1 MNAVV
6 QAAPVGLDGVLG
18 YLDRIPLG
26 WRPLPAMPTAVEQL
40 HWHDH
45 NLRLLTAAALL
56 DERPRRADP
65 DEPVTA
71 EIERLHHKMDLVLEM
86 LSALLQQA
94 RPLPPVVA
102 ARITPAGIRWQ
113 SGEAPAAGSLVLL
126 EVHLHP
132 GLASPLLWPARV
144 DGSGD
149 ALFEPIGEACAL
161 EMERYVFVRHR
172 RSVAD
177 ARSPAGRELP

>member
-1 MNAVV
+1 MQPATT
-6 QAAPVGLDGVLG
+6 GLDGVLG

-26 WRPLPAMPTAVEQL
+26 WRSLPSAPTAAEQA

-65 DEPVTA
+65 DEPVTV

-86 LSALLQQA
+86 MSVLLRQA

-102 ARITPAGIRWQ
+102 VRITPAGLRWQ
-113 SGEAPAAGSLVLL
+113 AGEAPPAGSLVLL
-126 EVHLHP
+126 EMHLHP
-132 GLASPLLWPARV
+132 GLPSPLLWPGRMTA
-144 DGSGD
+144 SGD

-177 ARSPAGRELP
+177 ARSPAGRESP